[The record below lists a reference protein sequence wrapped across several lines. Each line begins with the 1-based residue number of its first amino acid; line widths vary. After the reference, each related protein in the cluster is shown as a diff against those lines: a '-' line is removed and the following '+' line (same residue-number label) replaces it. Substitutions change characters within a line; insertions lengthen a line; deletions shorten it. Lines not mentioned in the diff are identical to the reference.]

1 MTLVLE
7 ANPPSSSPAPQRPV
21 TTGEGHRG
29 FLPAAALAAFVITP
43 VVVVLSSILTPTTE
57 VWAHLWATRLPT
69 MLASTATLGVA
80 VGLGSLVLGTG
91 LAWLVTA
98 YAFPFR
104 RVIGWLLVLP
114 LAMPGYVLGF
124 VWLDTLD
131 FAGPVQTAWRGW
143 FGRDAWFPAVRSLW
157 VGAVVL
163 TLTLYPYVYL
173 LARAAFREQ
182 SAAALDVAR
191 TLGCSRWQ
199 AFRRVALP
207 MARPSLAAGVVLVAM
222 ETLTDIGT
230 VRLFNIQTVADG
242 VFRVWYGLAD
252 LQAATELASLLVAF
266 AVIVIVAERRF
277 RARARFTQQG
287 GRTRAVEPV
296 RLTGARAVVALAT
309 CGGVLAVVF
318 GWPVARLAGWAIE
331 AWRTDRTA
339 TMAGDFAFHVANT
352 LGLAVLATLACLAI
366 GVALAVLVRRSGRR
380 STAVAARAAT
390 IGYAVP
396 GPVVAVGVIVTLA
409 AIDRWEVLPGD
420 VLLAGSLVGLVY
432 ALAVRFLAV
441 AYQSVEAS
449 LGKVGPTMTASAR
462 TLGAG
467 PWRVA
472 ATVELPLAR
481 AGLVVAA
488 ALVTIDVVKELPA
501 TLLLRPFGFD
511 TLSVWVWQMTT
522 ESLWVEASVPALAMV
537 AVGVLPVVVLV
548 AALERGA
555 EVQL

>member
-1 MTLVLE
+1 VTLKLE
-7 ANPPSSSPAPQRPV
+7 VDQASNSTGPWRSES
-21 TTGEGHRG
+21 TGEGRRG
-29 FLPAAALAAFVITP
+29 FLPAAILAAFVVTP
-43 VVVVLSSILTPTTE
+43 VVVVLSSILSPSTD

-69 MLASTATLGVA
+69 MLASTATLVIA
-80 VGLGSLVLGTG
+80 VGLGSLILGTS

-114 LAMPGYVLGF
+114 LAIPGYVLGF
-124 VWLDTLD
+124 VWLDTID
-131 FAGPVQTAWRGW
+131 FAGPIQTAWRGQ
-143 FGRDAWFPAVRSLW
+143 FGRGAWFPQVRSLW
-157 VGAVVL
+157 VGAIVL

-207 MARPSLAAGVVLVAM
+207 MARPSLTAGVALVAM

-242 VFRVWYGLAD
+242 VFRVWYGLANR
-252 LQAATELASLLVAF
+252 QAATELAALLVAL
-266 AVIVIVAERRF
+266 AVIVVVAERRY
-277 RARARFTQQG
+277 RGRARFTQQG
-287 GRTRAVEPV
+287 GRTRTVEPV
-296 RLTGARAVVALAT
+296 RLTGVRAAVALAA
-309 CGGVLAVVF
+309 CGGVMVVAF
-318 GWPVARLAGWAIE
+318 GWPVVRLIGWALE
-331 AWRTDRTA
+331 AQRTDRMA
-339 TMAGDFAFHVANT
+339 TMAGNFTFHAGNT
-352 LGLAVLATLACLAI
+352 LRLAVFATLACLAI
-366 GVALAVLVRRSGRR
+366 GVTLAVLVRRSGRR
-380 STAVAARAAT
+380 STAAAARAAT

-396 GPVVAVGVIVTLA
+396 GPVVAVGVIVILA
-409 AIDRWEVLPGD
+409 AIDRSELLPGD

-441 AYQSVEAS
+441 GYQSVEAS
-449 LGKVGPTMTASAR
+449 LGKVSPSMTASAR

-472 ATVELPLAR
+472 AAVELPLAR

-488 ALVTIDVVKELPA
+488 ALVTIDVMKELPI

-522 ESLWVEASVPALAMV
+522 ESLWVEASVPALAIV

-548 AALERGA
+548 AALERVGK
-555 EVQL
+555 VQL